1 MNTYPFPPEIVSPKQ
16 KEDKAYGLA
25 HVKAQYYTNNRYGFR
40 SIYDNIDYQSLIE
53 FSQGRQ
59 SVTNIRKLFGYH
71 RDGQRHA
78 ADDGPESLAYIDVQV
93 LNLAPKYINRAVG
106 KMMRN
111 NFDISLEAIDLV
123 SREEKAD
130 FAATVQTLYRIK
142 DWVQQMG
149 IPLQA
154 AFPGL
159 DVASLPKYPDELL
172 YNLTVNPKIKQEIA
186 GEMALKLVFAVNN
199 FKQKYREVCKD
210 IVVLGKGHLHCYH
223 DRNMIPRIDR
233 INPKYWY
240 GSYIDNEDF
249 EGQDYAGFIECIT
262 VNQFLNEA
270 GGMYSQRQLEEIVST
285 WGVKNTAFQSYLY
298 DRTLAEYD
306 NLTYIPVVRFYFLSQ
321 DNRSWVSRPNQYD
334 VDTLINR
341 PYGWMPDQKVADRY
355 ADGGDSKI
363 YRGQYTSVYG
373 GTWVID
379 SDVVYG
385 YGRKPYPRTNLVD
398 LTLPIKTFATNFQ
411 DGRAVSFASQ
421 IVEPIYMINVAWN
434 KIKAIL
440 AKERVGMREIDFSA
454 LEEVNMGRNGEAWS
468 PRDVYNFMEMTNT
481 LIRRS
486 NINQYDQNRGGAVNF
501 VNTGVDLASYFNTI
515 NVSIQMLE
523 QMTGSAIVESANV
536 PDRLPAAAVEAST
549 MSSDFDMEYLYNAHE
564 YLYKK
569 TAHQMLLLTQESK
582 RRGTVLRGYVDTLNG
597 MNSGYVD
604 VDESMAYSDFGMLLS
619 RQPGPQEWAEFYMD
633 VREMLKGG
641 FLGASDSAFLREID
655 NLKQARQML
664 AIREEQYRRRTAEE
678 AQRNNELMMQANAQS
693 AELKMQADLAIMERE
708 GAIKAELLKLEGVIK
723 SQLQAEK
730 SQQDFGTKQYT
741 SQVDRAIERQKGVD
755 EITKTAVRNQADFDK
770 NNAHRQ
776 GNQLKAVTDLEKV
789 KQMTKKP
796 VATPK
801 KK

>member
-16 KEDKAYGLA
+16 KESKAYGLQ

-71 RDGQRHA
+71 RDGQRA
-78 ADDGPESLAYIDVQV
+78 AASDGPESLAYIDVQV
-93 LNLAPKYINRAVG
+93 LNLAPKYINRAVA
-106 KMMRN
+106 KVMRN

-123 SREEKAD
+123 SRDEKAD
-130 FAATVQTLYRIK
+130 FAATVQTLYRMK

-159 DVASLPKYPDELL
+159 DVSSLPKYPDELL
-172 YNLTVNPKIKQEIA
+172 YNLTVNPKIRQEIA
-186 GEMALKLVFAVNN
+186 GEMALKLVFSVNN
-199 FKQKYREVCKD
+199 FKQKFRETIWD
-210 IVVLGKGHLHCYH
+210 IVVLGKGHLHTYH
-223 DRNMIPRIDR
+223 DRNMVPRVDR

-240 GSYIDNEDF
+240 GSYIDNDDF
-249 EGQDYAGFIECIT
+249 EGQDYAGFVECIT

-270 GGMYSQRQLEEIVST
+270 GGMYSQSQLEEIVST
-285 WGVKNTAFQSYLY
+285 WGVKNSAFQSYLY

-321 DNRSWVSRPNQYD
+321 DNQAWVTRPNKHD
-334 VDTLINR
+334 NDTIIDR
-341 PYGWMPDQKVADRY
+341 PYGWLPDEKVAGRY
-355 ADGGDSKI
+355 APGGDSKI

-379 SDVVYG
+379 SDIVYG
-385 YGRKPYPRTNLVD
+385 YGRKPYPRTNMVD
-398 LTLPIKTFATNFQ
+398 LTLPIKTFATNFK

-434 KIKAIL
+434 KVKAIL
-440 AKERVGMREIDFSA
+440 AKERIGVREIDFTA
-454 LEEVNMGRNGEAWS
+454 LEEVAMGRNGEAWT
-468 PRDVYNFMEMTNT
+468 PRDVYNFMEMTGT
-481 LIRRS
+481 LIKRT
-486 NINQYDQNRGGAVNF
+486 NVNQYGQTNGSAINF

-515 NVSIQMLE
+515 NTSIQLLE
-523 QMTGSAIVESANV
+523 QMTGSAITESSNV

-549 MSSDFDMEYLYNAHE
+549 LSSDFDMEYLYNAHE

-582 RRGTVLRGYVDTLNG
+582 RQGTVLRGYADALNG
-597 MNSGYVD
+597 MTSGYVD
-604 VDESMAYSDFGMLLS
+604 VDESMAYSDFGMMLG
-619 RQPGPQEWAEFYMD
+619 RQPGPAEWSEFYMD
-633 VREMLKGG
+633 VREMLKAG

-678 AQRNNELMMQANAQS
+678 AQRNNQMMMEANAQS
-693 AELKMQADLAIMERE
+693 AELKMQADMALIERE
-708 GAIKAELLKLEGVIK
+708 GALKAELLKLEGAIK
-723 SQLQAEK
+723 GQLQAQK

-741 SQVDRAIERQKGVD
+741 SQMDRQIERQKGVD

-776 GNQLKAVTDLEKV
+776 SAQLKAVTDLQKAKE
-789 KQMTKKP
+789 QAKKP
-796 VATPK
+796 AAPAK